1 MLIERS
7 IDDIINTE
15 YREYSMYVLQ
25 QRAIPSCIDGLK
37 PVQRKL
43 LYSMMKRGGNKKVKI
58 AELGGGLSSIG
69 FHHGEASAMAAA
81 VNMASGWDNNAPLFE
96 GHGNFGS
103 RIIQE
108 AAAPRYIFATLS
120 DSYKKYFCDEEVLEY
135 KEDEDRPEPT
145 YYLPVIPWVLVN
157 GVKGIAVGF
166 ATNILPRSP
175 EALSKACKKYIETG
189 SLPKVLKPSFPDFKG
204 VVEHVQG
211 NQWRVAGVI
220 KEEKNLT
227 YRITELPVGN
237 DRQGY
242 IEFLNKLLDND
253 KIQDYDDLCSEK
265 GFEFEI
271 KVTRVQK
278 AKIDQDPI
286 KYFKLDT
293 TFTENITT
301 LDEHGN
307 LKLFDNAV
315 DLLQYFCDFRLKKT
329 QSYIDFSLEELKKK
343 IKYLQ
348 NKMSFVQAVVTGKID
363 LKTSKKAD
371 IVDWTNKNITTEES
385 QVKSFLSIPFYEFAQ
400 ESVELLD
407 QKIKVENANYVS
419 LSMVSAEQLYIKRLS

>member
-7 IDDIINTE
+7 IDDIINVE

-43 LYSMMKRGGNKKVKI
+43 LYSMLKRGGNKKVKI
-58 AELGGGLSSIG
+58 AELGGGLSSLMY
-69 FHHGEASAMAAA
+69 HHGEASAMAAA
-81 VNMASGWDNNAPLFE
+81 VNMACGWDNNAPLFE

-120 DSYKKYFCDEEVLEY
+120 DSYKKYFCDEEILTYIDPE
-135 KEDEDRPEPT
+135 EQPEPT
-145 YYLPVIPWVLVN
+145 HYLPVIPWALVN

-175 EALSKACKKYIETG
+175 ESLSKACKKYIETG

-204 VVEHVQG
+204 SVEHVQG

-278 AKIDQDPI
+278 SKIDQDPI

-329 QSYIDFSLEELKKK
+329 QDYIDFRLNELQEK
-343 IKYLQ
+343 IKYLK
-348 NKMSFVQAVVTGKID
+348 NKMAFIKAVVTGKFD
-363 LKTSKKAD
+363 LKSSKKVD
-371 IVDWTNKNITTEES
+371 IVDWLNKNVTTDES
-385 QVKSFLSIPFYEFAQ
+385 QIKSFLSIPFYEFVQ
-400 ESVELLD
+400 ESVESLD
-407 QKIKVENANYVS
+407 QRIKVENANYVS
-419 LSMVSAEQLYIKRLS
+419 LSMVSPDQLYIKRLS